1 MGLTRRRIPA
11 LHLREWNG
19 MISCWMRTNNPEV
32 LARAGSIQAWAL
44 FRKNME
50 QLAVSAGGEC
60 KLRAVGCLSYS
71 REVGAESI
79 LRSFV
84 QPLRQAG

>member
-1 MGLTRRRIPA
+1 
-11 LHLREWNG
+11 
-19 MISCWMRTNNPEV
+19 
-32 LARAGSIQAWAL
+32 
-44 FRKNME
+44 ME